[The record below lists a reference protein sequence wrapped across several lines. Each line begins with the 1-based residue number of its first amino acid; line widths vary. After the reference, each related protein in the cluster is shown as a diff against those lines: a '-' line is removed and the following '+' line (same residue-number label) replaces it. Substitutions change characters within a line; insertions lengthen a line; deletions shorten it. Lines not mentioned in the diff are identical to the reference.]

1 MKQESGEIPDL
12 SRHKG
17 QHVLSFILK
26 KRSQMP
32 TQIKTVLFA
41 RGRFPKFFCCL
52 LLKRVCKVC
61 LAFIQLF
68 ADFKNKRFTVRDIK
82 IRKQFRSTVATKSV
96 SFCLTLAKIC
106 ILQTTGKK
114 AERT

>member
-1 MKQESGEIPDL
+1 MKQESGEIPVL

-26 KRSQMP
+26 KSSQMP

-41 RGRFPKFFCCL
+41 RGRFPKLFCCL

-61 LAFIQLF
+61 LAIIKLL
-68 ADFKNKRFTVRDIK
+68 AELKFTV
-82 IRKQFRSTVATKSV
+82 
-96 SFCLTLAKIC
+96 
-106 ILQTTGKK
+106 
-114 AERT
+114 